1 LFKKGE
7 KKLILKD
14 RGYPIVLLNLETLI
28 RRISRT
34 HPKLS
39 TIQGDYN
46 KRVAG
51 YWGEKRLDEIIDGIP
66 DLPFIILRDLCLTI
80 KGVHFQIDTLLLSPF
95 FILIIESKNIS
106 GNLLFDTSYN
116 QLIRTNQENKEE
128 AFEDP
133 ILQAQNQK
141 RNLSN
146 WFKEQKISQLPIETL
161 VAMSNSSAVI
171 RSTSGNEI
179 LSKYVVPVKKIPHR
193 LEQLLVSY
201 KKKLTTERKI
211 MNMAHLLIEHHQ
223 PVEINLLKKY
233 GISTNEILS
242 GVLCPK
248 CSSIPMDYQK
258 GKWICRSCCTESKDA
273 HFQAVDD
280 YLLLVKNTITNK
292 EFRDFIRVPSMK
304 LASKLL
310 STMNLPTGGAKKN
323 RYYYK

>member
-1 LFKKGE
+1 MY
-7 KKLILKD
+7 LILKD
-14 RGYPIVLLNLETLI
+14 REYPKNLLVLEALI
-28 RRISRT
+28 RRVVKT
-34 HPKLS
+34 HPKMTLMQS
-39 TIQGDYN
+39 DYN

-66 DLPFIILRDLCLTI
+66 NLPFFILRDLSLTV
-80 KGVHFQIDTLLLSPF
+80 KGISFQIDTLLLSPF
-95 FILIIESKNIS
+95 YFLIIESKNIS

-116 QLIRTNQENKEE
+116 QLIRTNHENKEE
-128 AFEDP
+128 AFDDP

-146 WFKEQKISQLPIETL
+146 WFKEQKISHLPIETL

-193 LEQLLVSY
+193 LEQLTASY
-201 KKKLTTERKI
+201 KKKHLTEKKI
-211 MNMAHLLIEHHQ
+211 TNMAKLLIEHHR
-223 PVEINLLKKY
+223 PVEIDFLKKY
-233 GISTNEILS
+233 GIPKSEILP
-242 GVLCPK
+242 GAQCPK
-248 CSSIPMDYQK
+248 CNSIPMDYQK

-292 EFRDFIRVPSMK
+292 EYREFIGICSVNI
-304 LASKLL
+304 ASKQL
-310 STMNLPTGGAKKN
+310 AKLKL
-323 RYYYK
+323 RSSGPSKVREYYK